1 MKKFRYKMQSL
12 LDIAHKME
20 NLAKVEFANA
30 QNQVDA
36 EERKLRDLRVK
47 KASYEQ
53 RMRKALKET
62 LDFKEVKL
70 AKSGVEQTADAI
82 TAQLIQVQKAKRKL
96 EEAREKLKE
105 TMAERKT
112 HEKLK
117 EQEMEAYM
125 QEFNAEESKEID
137 QLVSYKFGR
146 KIIEN
151 RQS

>member
-1 MKKFRYKMQSL
+1 MKKFHYKMQSL
-12 LDIAHKME
+12 LDIAYKME
-20 NLAKVEFANA
+20 SLAKVEFANA
-30 QNQVDA
+30 QNQLDL
-36 EERKLRDLRVK
+36 EERALRDLRVK

-53 RMRKALKET
+53 RMRVALKET

-70 AKSGVEQTADAI
+70 CKAGIEQTSEAI
-82 TAQLIQVQKAKRKL
+82 SKQILQIELAKRRL
-96 EEAREKLKE
+96 EEARAKLKD

-112 HEKLK
+112 HEKLR
-117 EQEMEAYM
+117 EQNLEAYM

-137 QLVSYKFGR
+137 QLVSYQFGR